1 MTKTKHTCRGICGA
15 DSSFWQIFP
24 LKDRRAID
32 YSFRSII
39 SHRKWNSS
47 EKITKINLNPKLL
60 PITYVSI
67 FRSFGNPLHSDETRE
82 KFKSKKYNFRILFA
96 FYLQKNFSCVGVKS
110 TTTARLENRF
120 GKKKESFAVSSTT
133 VFENT
138 GENIYGNFET
148 VGTKQW
154 TVIRSD

>member
-1 MTKTKHTCRGICGA
+1 MK
-15 DSSFWQIFP
+15 
-24 LKDRRAID
+24 
-32 YSFRSII
+32 
-39 SHRKWNSS
+39 
-47 EKITKINLNPKLL
+47 
-60 PITYVSI
+60 
-67 FRSFGNPLHSDETRE
+67 RE
-82 KFKSKKYNFRILFA
+82 KSSNQIKNNFQSFLRILFA
-96 FYLQKNFSCVGVKS
+96 FYLQKNFPCVGVKS